1 MPFYL
6 EVYNAEMEAQGIDEA
21 FRLEFFY
28 RVITVVKRLD
38 CTTTS
43 HGEER
48 INKDIVWLKD
58 L

>member
-1 MPFYL
+1 M